1 MSAKAHYMEGL
12 KLVASGDDE
21 AAIEAFEGALNQDAD
36 FFLAH
41 LGMTTV
47 LDRLGR
53 VDDAIA
59 HARKAIDLSPEEA
72 LAHTSLS
79 RLLQQKGLI
88 DEAEAEMAISL
99 RLQKEAT

>member
-12 KLVASGDDE
+12 RLVAAGNDE
-21 AAIEAFEGALNQDAD
+21 GATEEFEGALAEDAD

-41 LGMTTV
+41 LGMATV
-47 LDRLGR
+47 LDRLGK

-59 HARKAIDLSPEEA
+59 HARKAIDLSPKEA

-88 DEAEAEMAISL
+88 DEAEAEMAISM
-99 RLQKEAT
+99 RLQEEAT